1 MRRPSNPFAGGPL
14 GGGWGGFGGVGGIEG
29 GMAGGQL
36 HFQAGLG
43 FFPSLFGL
51 QFVSIWFL
59 YIYVMKVALE
69 KYPKITNLF
78 IGKEGEIGWKSFM
91 LYTTQKS
98 GNRSYRV
105 GKKNDK

>member
-1 MRRPSNPFAGGPL
+1 MRGYVQFNKYTHTLTHDFLLCCRTKSSGSDGVPSRPEAERPQAEMRRPSNPFAGGPL

-51 QFVSIWFL
+51 QFVSI
-59 YIYVMKVALE
+59 
-69 KYPKITNLF
+69 
-78 IGKEGEIGWKSFM
+78 
-91 LYTTQKS
+91 
-98 GNRSYRV
+98 
-105 GKKNDK
+105 